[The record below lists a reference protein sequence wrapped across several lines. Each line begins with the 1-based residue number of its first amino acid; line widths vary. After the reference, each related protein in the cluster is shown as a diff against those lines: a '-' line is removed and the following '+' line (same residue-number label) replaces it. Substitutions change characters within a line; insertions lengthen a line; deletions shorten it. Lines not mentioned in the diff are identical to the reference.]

1 MLCIV
6 VLNARGRWPKTISG
20 GFEMGQAT
28 NVSEHVLLEIFTE
41 LDVVL
46 VNVEPHVF
54 GHGGFA
60 RG

>member
-6 VLNARGRWPKTISG
+6 VLNARGCWPKTISG
-20 GFEMGQAT
+20 GSEMGQAT
-28 NVSEHVLLEIFTE
+28 NVSEHILFEIFTE

-46 VNVEPHVF
+46 VNVEAHVF

-60 RG
+60 RD